1 MSIVQ
6 RAVKCDT
13 WKGHSTM
20 NLKKDWQRWILLVP
34 VIVFFAFSWQKS
46 FTGDEGLT
54 VYLASGSYNH
64 LLTNV
69 GSDFHVPGYYTALW
83 LVSHIFGNSILVL
96 RLFSLLIVLTL
107 ITVASKHLPFP
118 AALFVALSPFSL
130 HLAVEI
136 RMYSMLALLGLLLIL
151 SYRKYVRLQ
160 SRISLFFLIA
170 VLSACTW
177 VHYFGWIGTAA
188 VVSVLLLKKRWKQ
201 SALVFLTVFILF
213 LPWGGNV
220 ISKIN
225 PQNSQSVASV
235 EDLPDEPSLVQ
246 RIMGMPFSVAG
257 TTLRFA
263 GGTSVFNFNTWGIR
277 SFSISTIAGFL
288 LGLLMLILAAA
299 GFKNTDSIVR
309 SLILWAFLALSFF
322 RPSARHYA
330 IAFPAYM
337 LAASSG
343 LPKINIK
350 RRYFIVFIA
359 LFMLLLSVP
368 FAKRSTIPQR
378 CIWDRDFLQL
388 ATLTIQEAEKEGI
401 PVVLFLD
408 TYSYL
413 GIRMHMNQI
422 EYPDSLIW
430 YPHRE
435 SFENGICFFD
445 NRAECLAYLQHNT
458 DSLVSHWMSL
468 SENNRGFV
476 LIANNPEKTTGP
488 IMGSDRNTFIGLGSD
503 IMADS
508 DLMDVLESKMTVRD
522 IPLSLSNGPL
532 SLFVCTPKV
541 VIRPPL

>member
-1 MSIVQ
+1 M
-6 RAVKCDT
+6 KFKT
-13 WKGHSTM
+13 
-20 NLKKDWQRWILLVP
+20 DWQRWILLVP

-54 VYLASGSYNH
+54 VYLASGSYTH

-69 GSDFHVPGYYTALW
+69 GSDFHVPGYYTPLW
-83 LVSHIFGNSILVL
+83 LVSHIFGNSMLVL

-107 ITVASKHLPFP
+107 IAVASKHLPFP
-118 AALFVALSPFSL
+118 AALFIALSPFSL

-151 SYRKYVRLQ
+151 AYRKYARLQ

-188 VVSVLLLKKRWKQ
+188 VVSVLLLQKRWKQ
-201 SALVFLTVFILF
+201 SVLVFLAVFILF

-225 PQNSQSVASV
+225 TQDSQSVASV
-235 EDLPDEPSLVQ
+235 EDFPDEPSLVQ
-246 RIMGMPFSVAG
+246 RIIGMPFSAAG

-277 SFSISTIAGFL
+277 SFPITTIAGFS
-288 LGLLMLILAAA
+288 LGLLMLILAVA
-299 GFKNTDSIVR
+299 GFNNTDNIVR
-309 SLILWAFLALSFF
+309 SLILWSFLALSFF

-343 LPKINIK
+343 LPQTILK
-350 RRYFIVFIA
+350 RRYFIISIVI
-359 LFMLLLSVP
+359 LMLLLSVP

-378 CIWDRDFLQL
+378 CTWDRDFLQL
-388 ATLTIQEAEKEGI
+388 ATLAIQEAEKEDI

-413 GIRMHMNQI
+413 GTRMHMNQI
-422 EYPDSLIW
+422 GYPDSLIW

-435 SFENGICFFD
+435 SFDNGICFFD
-445 NRAECLAYLQHNT
+445 NRAECLIYLQHNT
-458 DSLVSHWMSL
+458 DSLVSHWINL
-468 SENNRGFV
+468 SGKAGGFV
-476 LIANNPEKTTGP
+476 LVANNPERTTGP
-488 IMGSDRNTFIGLGSD
+488 ILGSDRNTFIGLGSD

-508 DLMDVLESKMTVRD
+508 DLMDVLESKMTVRN

-541 VIRPPL
+541 IFRSPL